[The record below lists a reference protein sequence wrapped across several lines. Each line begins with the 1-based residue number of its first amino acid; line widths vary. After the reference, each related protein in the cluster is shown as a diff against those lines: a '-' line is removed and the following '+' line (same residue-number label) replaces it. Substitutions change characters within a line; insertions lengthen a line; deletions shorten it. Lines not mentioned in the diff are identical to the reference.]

1 MQRPDDKKRAA
12 IIAAAV
18 RQFSNRPFHEVHLDD
33 IAAAARVGKGTVYI
47 YFSSKEDLY
56 DSIVLEAFD
65 AIITQLRT
73 RSSEAGSAWEVL
85 SQMVVELLDWA
96 RANPS
101 FYKMIMQG
109 ASDRVRPR
117 LVRKRKQ
124 LGQVFEAVLKRGID
138 AGEFDDA
145 FPELTAQYI
154 PACVR
159 ASVRYGPARAGAQE
173 TADHLIGFLQ
183 ARLLNGVA
191 R

>member
-12 IIAAAV
+12 IISAAV
-18 RQFSNRPFHEVHLDD
+18 RQFGNHPFHEVLLDD
-33 IAAAARVGKGTVYI
+33 IAAAAKVGKGTVYI

-56 DSIVLEAFD
+56 DTIVLEAFD
-65 AIITQLRT
+65 QIISQLRVLA
-73 RSSEAGSAWEVL
+73 RREGSAWDVL
-85 SQMVVELLDWA
+85 SQMVEELLVWA
-96 RANPS
+96 RANPN

-124 LGQVFEAVLKRGID
+124 LGQAFESVLRRGVE
-138 AGEFDDA
+138 AGEFEDE

-159 ASVRYGPARAGAQE
+159 ASVRYGPAHAGASDS
-173 TADHLIGFLQ
+173 ARHLLRFLE
-183 ARLLNGVA
+183 AHLLRGVTP
-191 R
+191 